1 MVLSDEDTISEVCV
15 CVERENGEEGVIENI
30 TIT

>member
-1 MVLSDEDTISEVCV
+1 MTGTVISEVCV
-15 CVERENGEEGVIENI
+15 CVERGKGEEGVIENI